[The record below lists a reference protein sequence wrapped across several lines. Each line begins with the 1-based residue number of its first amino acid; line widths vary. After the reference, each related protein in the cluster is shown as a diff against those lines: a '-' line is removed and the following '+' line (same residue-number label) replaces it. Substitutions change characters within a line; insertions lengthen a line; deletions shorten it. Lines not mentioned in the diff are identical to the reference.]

1 MIIYMGRSCGKHW
14 LSKQIQAVY
23 AQDIPDEEKIEQI
36 RRLLDAW
43 LRQFIG
49 KSLEECEAEGN
60 ITFKS

>member
-1 MIIYMGRSCGKHW
+1 MIIYMGRSCGKRW
-14 LSKQIQAVY
+14 LSKQIQSVY
-23 AQDIPDEEKIEQI
+23 AQDIHDEEKVEQI

-49 KSLEECEAEGN
+49 NSLEECEAEGN